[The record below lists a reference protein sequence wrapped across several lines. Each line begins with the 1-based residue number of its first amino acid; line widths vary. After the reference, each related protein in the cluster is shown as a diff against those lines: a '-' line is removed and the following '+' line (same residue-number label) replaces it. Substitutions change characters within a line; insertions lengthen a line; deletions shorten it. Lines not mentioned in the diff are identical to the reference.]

1 MAPVLNMKSA
11 GSWFGTS
18 VHMDRITQNSSIKLP
33 TRGKISDTSM
43 PLCPYLRKAN
53 GDANKLPVERSV
65 LGAPPGIGFPLY
77 CDSIGLGSKV
87 STCDMPPFIT
97 R

>member
-1 MAPVLNMKSA
+1 MAPVLNMKSE

-33 TRGKISDTSM
+33 MREKISDTSM
-43 PLCPYLRKAN
+43 PLCPHLRKAN
-53 GDANKLPVERSV
+53 GEANRWPVERSV
-65 LGAPPGIGFPLY
+65 LGAPPGTGWPLY
-77 CDSIGLGSKV
+77 LDSMGFGSNV
-87 STCDMPPFIT
+87 STWDMPPFMT